1 MNRFFLTMT
10 IALLMTLLALPAFA
24 RTLFVSDQLAVNLR
38 SEPAA
43 GAKALTLL
51 HTDAALEVLGE
62 QGDYLKVRLADGTE
76 GFFPKRYATER
87 EPRTRV
93 ITRLEKQMAKL
104 EGDLAAARQ
113 RLGAESGE
121 LEAERQ
127 QLVDKLQA
135 TEAELSDLK
144 QQQTEQLN
152 ERDAALQKYDQL
164 VADAS
169 NVVELADE
177 RDRLQTENATLVSEM
192 EVLRKENE
200 SLLISGLIKWF
211 IAGGGVLFGG
221 WLMGRVSRRKRGGL
235 SGY

>member
-1 MNRFFLTMT
+1 MNRLFVST
-10 IALLMTLLALPAFA
+10 IVVLLMLFMAMPAVA
-24 RTLFVSDQLAVNLR
+24 RTLYVSDQLSVNLR

-51 HTDAALEVLGE
+51 HTDAAMEMLGE
-62 QGDYLKVRLADGTE
+62 QGDYFKVRLADGTE
-76 GFFPKRYATER
+76 GFFPKRYVTEQ

-93 ITRLEKQMAKL
+93 IARLEKQLAKL
-104 EGDLAAARQ
+104 EDELTAARQ
-113 RLGAESGE
+113 RLGAASGE

-135 TEAELSDLK
+135 SEAELSDLK
-144 QQQTEQLN
+144 QQQTEHLN

-164 VADAS
+164 AADAS
-169 NVVELADE
+169 NVVELANE
-177 RDRLQTENATLVSEM
+177 RDRLQTENVTLVNEM
-192 EVLRKENE
+192 EELRKENE

-211 IAGGGVLFGG
+211 IAGGGVLFVG